1 MVDLASPRMM
11 SSLYT
16 VAAMHGGVSFR
27 CDPQSWHPDLSWL
40 EQCLQG
46 ETKPSMVVLV
56 NPNNPTGNVHT
67 TRRIIPVAC
76 S

>member
-1 MVDLASPRMM
+1 MM
-11 SSLYT
+11 SSYK
-16 VAAMHGGVSFR
+16 VAAMHGGMSFR

-56 NPNNPTGNVHT
+56 NPNNPTGKLHT
-67 TRRIIPVAC
+67 ARHIVSVAFP
-76 S
+76 